1 MIDWKQLDELRS
13 DMGDSFDE
21 IVEVFLEE
29 VEAGVGKLRDAPQ
42 DARAAPLHFLK
53 GAALN
58 LGFAKFAELCAD
70 GETRANAGK
79 GASVEIDAVIDCYR
93 QSRSE
98 FIAGLDARAA

>member
-1 MIDWKQLDELRS
+1 MIDWKQLDELRN

-29 VEAGVGKLRDAPQ
+29 ADAGVESLRSVTD
-42 DARAAPLHFLK
+42 DARAEPLHFLK

-70 GETRANAGK
+70 GETRANAGDSA
-79 GASVEIDAVIDCYR
+79 GVDIDAVIESYQ

-98 FIAGLDARAA
+98 FLAGLRSRAA